1 VRGPLVRYLFGNR
14 LVSRA
19 VEGIVPYKVRKAVR
33 NAILVKP
40 AAKPPVRAQDREFL
54 VRYYRDD
61 VASLEGLLGRKLP
74 WRNFGGARAA

>member
-1 VRGPLVRYLFGNR
+1 MVRYLFGNR

-19 VEGIVPYKVRKAVR
+19 VESIVPYKVRKAVR

-40 AAKPPVRAQDREFL
+40 AAKPPVREEDREFL
-54 VRYYRDD
+54 IRYYRDD
-61 VASLEGLLGRKLP
+61 VARLEGLLGRKLP